1 MSTESPQV
9 DPDVDP
15 AAAPSAPTERTD
27 IYARIRRK
35 APLLVVLFC
44 AGLLVVMAVL
54 RPFPDPGS
62 EPELRDALVGAGS
75 DPAGAYVVIDNAGG
89 SDTLLGASSP
99 AAARVELQE
108 REGATDTDPGE
119 LVLVEELSIR
129 GYDETRLQPGGS
141 QILLSG
147 LVRPL
152 AAGDAVELTLDF
164 ERAGPVTVEARVATY
179 EEIAEVL
186 LPPRLIIPD
195 QASSSTTPSSTTP
208 NPTPAP

>member
-1 MSTESPQV
+1 MSTEHPEV
-9 DPDVDP
+9 DPVADPAVDP
-15 AAAPSAPTERTD
+15 TAAPSAPPERTD

-44 AGLLVVMAVL
+44 AGLLVFMAVL

-99 AAARVELQE
+99 AAERVELQE
-108 REGATDTDPGE
+108 REGVTDTDAGE
-119 LVLVEELSIR
+119 LVVVDEMSIQ
-129 GYDETRLQPGGS
+129 GYEETRLQPGGS

-152 AAGDAVELTLDF
+152 AAGDSVELTLDF
-164 ERAGPVTVEARVATY
+164 ERAGSVTVEARVATY
-179 EEIAEVL
+179 EQIAEVL

-195 QASSSTTPSSTTP
+195 QASSSTTPTP
-208 NPTPAP
+208 TAAP